1 MWNFDSIARIWQHPP
16 LLPAPLTIY
25 RTYYL
30 GVRTGPSS
38 ESVVREAPEVS
49 LEPCPAV
56 RKPEPAT
63 RTSTGTRLGA
73 RTRYQI
79 GKTLVSTMHRT

>member
-16 LLPAPLTIY
+16 LLPAPLPYTVPTIWVSEQA
-25 RTYYL
+25 L
-30 GVRTGPSS
+30 VR
-38 ESVVREAPEVS
+38 SVVREAPEVS